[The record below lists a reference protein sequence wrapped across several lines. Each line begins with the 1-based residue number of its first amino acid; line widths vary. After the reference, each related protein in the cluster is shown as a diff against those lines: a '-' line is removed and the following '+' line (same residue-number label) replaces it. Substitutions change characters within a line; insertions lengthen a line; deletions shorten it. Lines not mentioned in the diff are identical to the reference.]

1 MPKMKSHRGAG
12 KRFSVTGSGKVKR
25 QKAFKSHILT
35 KKTSKR
41 KRRLRQEGVIATR
54 GEEKNIKRLLQAE
67 GERQMRRVRSNVV
80 RLKRKKQV
88 MKAARGAFGA
98 RSKLWKAAKENV
110 ERGWKY
116 AYRDRK
122 NKKRDFRRLWIVRIN
137 AGARQHDM
145 SYSVFMN
152 GLKQAG
158 IEIDRKVLSDLA
170 INDAAAFGALA
181 EKARA
186 ALNAAA

>member
-1 MPKMKSHRGAG
+1 MPRA
-12 KRFSVTGSGKVKR
+12 V
-25 QKAFKSHILT
+25 
-35 KKTSKR
+35 
-41 KRRLRQEGVIATR
+41 
-54 GEEKNIKRLLQAE
+54 
-67 GERQMRRVRSNVV
+67 SNVP
-80 RLKRKKQV
+80 RLKRKKQIL
-88 MKAARGAFGA
+88 KHAKGAFGA

-152 GLKQAG
+152 GLKLAG
-158 IEIDRKVLSDLA
+158 IEVDRKILADLA
-170 INDAAAFGALA
+170 VREPEAFAAIA
-181 EKARA
+181 EAARA
-186 ALNAAA
+186 ALNAA

>member
-1 MPKMKSHRGAG
+1 MPR
-12 KRFSVTGSGKVKR
+12 VK
-25 QKAFKSHILT
+25 
-35 KKTSKR
+35 
-41 KRRLRQEGVIATR
+41 
-54 GEEKNIKRLLQAE
+54 
-67 GERQMRRVRSNVV
+67 SNVV

-110 ERGWKY
+110 ERGWRY

-122 NKKRDFRRLWIVRIN
+122 NKKRDFRRLWITRIN
-137 AGARQHDM
+137 AAAHLNDM

-158 IEIDRKVLSDLA
+158 IEIDRKVLADIA
-170 INDAAAFGALA
+170 VRDAAAFSALV
-181 EKARA
+181 ESARA
-186 ALNAAA
+186 GLEKLKTATRA

>member
-1 MPKMKSHRGAG
+1 MP
-12 KRFSVTGSGKVKR
+12 
-25 QKAFKSHILT
+25 
-35 KKTSKR
+35 
-41 KRRLRQEGVIATR
+41 
-54 GEEKNIKRLLQAE
+54 
-67 GERQMRRVRSNVV
+67 RVRSNVT

-122 NKKRDFRRLWIVRIN
+122 NKKRDFRRLWIQRIN
-137 AGARQHDM
+137 AGARLHDM

-152 GLKQAG
+152 GLKKAG
-158 IEIDRKVLSDLA
+158 VEVDRKVLSDIA
-170 INDAAAFGALA
+170 INDPAAFQALA
-181 EKARA
+181 EKARSALDA
-186 ALNAAA
+186 A

>member
-1 MPKMKSHRGAG
+1 MP
-12 KRFSVTGSGKVKR
+12 
-25 QKAFKSHILT
+25 
-35 KKTSKR
+35 
-41 KRRLRQEGVIATR
+41 
-54 GEEKNIKRLLQAE
+54 
-67 GERQMRRVRSNVV
+67 RVRSNVV

-122 NKKRDFRRLWIVRIN
+122 NKKRDFRKLWIVRIN

-152 GLKQAG
+152 GLKRAG
-158 IEIDRKVLSDLA
+158 VEIDRKVLADIA
-170 INDAAAFGALA
+170 VNDPAAFGAQA
-181 EKARA
+181 EAARA
-186 ALNAAA
+186 ALAAA